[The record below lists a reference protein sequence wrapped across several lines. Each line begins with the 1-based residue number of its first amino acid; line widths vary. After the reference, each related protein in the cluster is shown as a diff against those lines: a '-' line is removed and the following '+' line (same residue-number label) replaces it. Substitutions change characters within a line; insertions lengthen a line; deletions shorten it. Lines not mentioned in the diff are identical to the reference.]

1 MCFMSPC
8 QEGSIRKHS
17 CLSQNTADAF
27 TLPCEFRRNMD
38 VLLAQELNNLAF
50 EEREGI
56 NEEIHGV
63 RSLAVI
69 ESAQLVQDALLS
81 FENLIRSRI
90 QQEQALPGSDLL
102 ISLYLQ
108 AQQLGYALIHQP
120 SFRVGFL
127 RAEFFRIP
135 NAVERFLQHLKL
147 LHDVLGEQAFRERP
161 LTLSNMSVR
170 ESKLLREGSFQVV
183 LGRRDRFGR
192 RIAGVFDQYGGPNYT
207 LEAKFRVARYI
218 LMAAAEDE
226 ETQKK
231 GLVFFFYQMDSSS
244 MVFHDEQEQ
253 VMFSRLFESVPLR
266 VSALHMCLPD
276 DASPQIL
283 QVKHRAM
290 RSFGPVARVRARFHV
305 GTHSVVQS
313 SIETF
318 GISSDVL
325 PLSNTGGLKTQNHL
339 KWIGMRRLR
348 EDAIF
353 RVAGRDG
360 IAGSNHPAQH
370 LSFSWIECPGLY
382 DVLLGRGK
390 PKMNHVGNV
399 AMRAIVMSKV
409 NQYISA
415 TKQERIDIIEEVL
428 LEIRASGGRFLKEDQ
443 NMHGYWSEV
452 DVETAR
458 QKVGIFFRDI
468 RSNTGPKASA
478 AKK

>member
-1 MCFMSPC
+1 MMCWESKPFENVPLRCPTCLYERVSYCGRDPFRSYW
-8 QEGSIRKHS
+8 EGVIGSAEELLGFSI
-17 CLSQNTADAF
+17 
-27 TLPCEFRRNMD
+27 NMVD
-38 VLLAQELNNLAF
+38 PIIPL
-50 EEREGI
+50 RP
-56 NEEIHGV
+56 
-63 RSLAVI
+63 
-69 ESAQLVQDALLS
+69 S
-81 FENLIRSRI
+81 FELLDTYSWQLQKMKKLKRK
-90 QQEQALPGSDLL
+90 DL
-102 ISLYLQ
+102 S
-108 AQQLGYALIHQP
+108 
-120 SFRVGFL
+120 
-127 RAEFFRIP
+127 
-135 NAVERFLQHLKL
+135 
-147 LHDVLGEQAFRERP
+147 
-161 LTLSNMSVR
+161 
-170 ESKLLREGSFQVV
+170 
-183 LGRRDRFGR
+183 
-192 RIAGVFDQYGGPNYT
+192 
-207 LEAKFRVARYI
+207 
-218 LMAAAEDE
+218 
-226 ETQKK
+226 
-231 GLVFFFYQMDSSS
+231 FFFYQMDSSS